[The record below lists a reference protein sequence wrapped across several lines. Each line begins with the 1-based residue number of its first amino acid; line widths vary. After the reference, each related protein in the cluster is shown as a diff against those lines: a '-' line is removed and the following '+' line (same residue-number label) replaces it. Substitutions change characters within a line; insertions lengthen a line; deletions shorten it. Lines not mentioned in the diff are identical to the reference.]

1 MKLLT
6 KLVCW
11 ALILVHNCVL
21 ILVHMKLFSVFKH
34 AMQHILE
41 EMYDDQTGDH
51 ECGMQDFV
59 LADEM
64 SVAEC
69 CFIVIVC
76 QIQRI

>member
-1 MKLLT
+1 
-6 KLVCW
+6 
-11 ALILVHNCVL
+11 
-21 ILVHMKLFSVFKH
+21 MKLFSVFKH